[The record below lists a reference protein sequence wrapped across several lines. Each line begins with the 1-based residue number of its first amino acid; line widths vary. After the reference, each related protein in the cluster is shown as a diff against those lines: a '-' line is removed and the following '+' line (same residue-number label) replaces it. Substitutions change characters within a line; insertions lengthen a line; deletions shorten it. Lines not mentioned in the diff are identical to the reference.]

1 MNILCHFAIMMNK
14 DTYFL
19 MIVLCLVSDIV
30 VITVYNVYVCISLV
44 KLV

>member
-1 MNILCHFAIMMNK
+1 MMNK
-14 DTYFL
+14 NTYCDDS
-19 MIVLCLVSDIV
+19 VVTCEVVSDIV

>member
-1 MNILCHFAIMMNK
+1 MIILCHFAIMMNK
-14 DTYFL
+14 DTCCDDSVVTCN
-19 MIVLCLVSDIV
+19 II